1 MNYDNRTSKSNL
13 EILWEDEKTSVCEAN
28 TFYDSDNGLELDD
41 DNYEEYDVALVK
53 DVLND
58 FQN

>member
-1 MNYDNRTSKSNL
+1 MKRLVFVKLTLST
-13 EILWEDEKTSVCEAN
+13 ILI
-28 TFYDSDNGLELDD
+28 NGLELDD